1 MCSKIFRYRL
11 AAEYLQ
17 VTKINTIM
25 TVRVY
30 NGQLSWVDRA
40 GVQSLEPPEGWITPD
55 SICAYYKSLVPR
67 DRRALMDQ
75 LIHAEMARSA
85 EEDRDELAYELARL
99 ANRPL
104 T

>member
-1 MCSKIFRYRL
+1 
-11 AAEYLQ
+11 
-17 VTKINTIM
+17 M

-30 NGQLSWVDRA
+30 NGQLSWVNRA
-40 GVQSLEPPEGWITPD
+40 GVLSLDPPEGWITPHA
-55 SICAYYKSLVPR
+55 ICAYYKSLLPR

-75 LIHAEMARSA
+75 LIHAEMDRSA

-99 ANRPL
+99 ANKPL